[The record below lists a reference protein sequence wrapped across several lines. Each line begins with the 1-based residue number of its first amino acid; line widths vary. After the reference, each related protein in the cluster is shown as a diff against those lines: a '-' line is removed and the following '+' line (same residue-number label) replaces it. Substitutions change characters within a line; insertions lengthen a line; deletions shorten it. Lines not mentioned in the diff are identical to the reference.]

1 MSYPLYLKYRNW
13 VAWCNS
19 CCVKSLNFFFRI
31 MSLQQK
37 NRLVHSMY
45 HAGNTL
51 LKGQISFQIFLLV
64 THFTNM
70 TRLHLL
76 TNKTLKKIN
85 SRCAD
90 EMFGHCVLGI
100 FKMLFPT
107 LICAWLFFLITLLM
121 LLMLFLLDVLISFLQ
136 MSQIQPSRGK
146 SCMNHSPMYPLTQ
159 YMRVTLKSCCR

>member
-85 SRCAD
+85 SRCAGYFQNVISNTD
-90 EMFGHCVLGI
+90 MCMII
-100 FKMLFPT
+100 FFSLLCWCYWCCFCLMSWFLSCRCHRFNLPGENLAWTTALCT
-107 LICAWLFFLITLLM
+107 L
-121 LLMLFLLDVLISFLQ
+121 
-136 MSQIQPSRGK
+136 
-146 SCMNHSPMYPLTQ
+146 
-159 YMRVTLKSCCR
+159 